1 MGDPSYIQDMNRFIE
16 ELNKVKV
23 NNPNT
28 DDIYGNIVK
37 DFKNTMQD
45 IKVSQRLNDLD
56 DVLNLSKLSEKEK
69 REYRRHNQIN
79 RYYQK
84 RYERQIVILQ
94 KIVAFFCIA
103 ILGTLL
109 PDSVR
114 PVFMGVLF
122 AIGFVA
128 LFYDLWDVYLRD
140 SRDFEQYDFNFFYT
154 KPRDADPNHLVL
166 GDLKDVKYCE

>member
-56 DVLNLSKLSEKEK
+56 DLLNLSELSEKEK
-69 REYRRHNQIN
+69 REYRRHAMRTRI
-79 RYYQK
+79 
-84 RYERQIVILQ
+84 ILSWATW
-94 KIVAFFCIA
+94 KVLSIA
-103 ILGTLL
+103 NEAMADIRVGLKYLNI
-109 PDSVR
+109 SYVR
-114 PVFMGVLF
+114 WTGP
-122 AIGFVA
+122 
-128 LFYDLWDVYLRD
+128 YLHSPYVHVQCRFKQGQLQ
-140 SRDFEQYDFNFFYT
+140 SRPIDTRVDDDIAQ
-154 KPRDADPNHLVL
+154 RM
-166 GDLKDVKYCE
+166 